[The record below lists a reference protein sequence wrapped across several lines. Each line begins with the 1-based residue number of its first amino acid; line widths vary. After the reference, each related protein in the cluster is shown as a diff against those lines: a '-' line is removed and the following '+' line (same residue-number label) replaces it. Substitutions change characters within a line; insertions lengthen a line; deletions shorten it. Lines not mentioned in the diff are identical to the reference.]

1 MLETL
6 SLKKGFESQDESNY
20 LCTLFDLLL
29 YRYPLLTQ
37 KVFEL
42 LSYYFLRTRTIMTS
56 LCNVQVLES
65 TKSIQTLEL
74 IKDY

>member
-65 TKSIQTLEL
+65 TKSI
-74 IKDY
+74 